1 MEERLSIAEA
11 AERLGVSLD
20 TVRRRRVKGELA
32 SEKEETPQGFRW
44 VILLPKEEPDE
55 QEEAP
60 EPEPTPAQAIELEL
74 LRERVDEL
82 KEERDAWREQARRSG
97 EAERE
102 LRILL
107 QQAQSFA
114 LPEKTSPQD
123 APGATIGP
131 SPISGVMQE
140 ESEARGRFARFLRW
154 IKGK

>member
-44 VILLPKEEPDE
+44 VILLPKEEHDE

-60 EPEPTPAQAIELEL
+60 APEPTPAQAIELEL
-74 LRERVDEL
+74 LRERIDEL

-107 QQAQSFA
+107 RQAQELA
-114 LPEKTSPQD
+114 LPERATPQD
-123 APGATIGP
+123 APGATVGA
-131 SPISGVMQE
+131 SPISGVMHE
-140 ESEARGRFARFLRW
+140 ERRAQGLGARLRRW
-154 IKGK
+154 LKGE